1 MPNTQYSDLC
11 DINKLQRNIM
21 IFIGEWVHVKKTPIP
36 RKEIISRMVKDGIK
50 DFTTVNAINSL
61 LTKGYIRRAEV
72 ISNETFYVQIRT
84 V

>member
-1 MPNTQYSDLC
+1 
-11 DINKLQRNIM
+11 
-21 IFIGEWVHVKKTPIP
+21 
-36 RKEIISRMVKDGIK
+36 MVKDGIK

-72 ISNETFYVQIRT
+72 ISNETFYLQIRS